1 MEPSF
6 IENKPLLVNLFP
18 SCSEAFVVDRAVR
31 GEVNSHYVARAHLY
45 DRLIK
50 IANNDD

>member
-18 SCSEAFVVDRAVR
+18 SCSEAFVVDRAVG
-31 GEVNSHYVARAHLY
+31 GEVNSHNVTRAHLLFTI
-45 DRLIK
+45 LIINHK
-50 IANNDD
+50 QG